1 MSQIFGHSSVSSFL
15 KGELDSRSDK
25 VPGFSLRS
33 FAKELGLSPAY
44 LSQLIGKKKHLS
56 AERRLEVARRLGLD
70 ARGIRYFYTLTL
82 LEQANSPEIRT
93 TLQKQLH
100 DLQHSYEDLS
110 IDAEHFRAIADWYHV
125 AILEMTYLDDFDGTP
140 AALAERLGIDE
151 LTAVDALVRLEKLNL
166 IERDAEGR
174 CVKSNAN
181 HLFRATQR
189 NTAFATFLRQMMD
202 LAWQA
207 MDHQPLADRLVMSQT
222 FCINEDQLEE
232 AKEVTRQYMQRMA
245 GLFDTAKRKTRTYQ
259 LNVQFFNL
267 TDGRKKDVGPSS

>member
-1 MSQIFGHSSVSSFL
+1 MSTIFGHSSVSSFL
-15 KGELDSRSDK
+15 KAELDARATQN
-25 VPGFSLRS
+25 PAFSLRA

-44 LSQLIGKKKHLS
+44 LSQLISKKKHLS
-56 AERRLEVARRLGLD
+56 TERRLEVARRLGLD
-70 ARGIRYFYTLTL
+70 PRGMRYFYTLTL
-82 LEQANSPEIRT
+82 LEQASSPEIRT

-100 DLQHSYEDLS
+100 DLQHSYEELG
-110 IDAEHFRAIADWYHV
+110 IDAEHFKAIADWYHI

-140 AALAERLGIDE
+140 AVLAKRLGIGE
-151 LTAVDALVRLEKLNL
+151 LTAVEALVRLERLNL
-166 IERDAEGR
+166 IERDADGR
-174 CVKSNAN
+174 AVKSNAN

-207 MDHQPLADRLVMSQT
+207 MDHQPLQDRIVMSQT

-267 TDGRKKDVGPSS
+267 TDGRKKEVGPEV

>member
-1 MSQIFGHSSVSSFL
+1 MSTIFGHSSVSSFL
-15 KGELDSRSDK
+15 KAELDARAEKNPS
-25 VPGFSLRS
+25 FSLRS

-70 ARGIRYFYTLTL
+70 ARGMRYFYILTL
-82 LEQANSPEIRT
+82 LEQANSPEIQMA
-93 TLQKQLH
+93 LQKQLH

-110 IDAEHFRAIADWYHV
+110 IDAEHFKAIADWYHI
-125 AILEMTYLDDFDGTP
+125 AILEMTFLDDFDGTP
-140 AALAERLGIDE
+140 AALAERLGISE
-151 LTAVDALVRLEKLNL
+151 LTAVEALVRLERLNL
-166 IERDAEGR
+166 IERDADGR
-174 CVKSNAN
+174 AVKSNAN

-207 MDHQPLADRLVMSQT
+207 MDHQPLKDRIVMSQT
-222 FCINEDQLEE
+222 FCINDEQLEE

-267 TDGRKKDVGPSS
+267 TDGRRKDVGPTP